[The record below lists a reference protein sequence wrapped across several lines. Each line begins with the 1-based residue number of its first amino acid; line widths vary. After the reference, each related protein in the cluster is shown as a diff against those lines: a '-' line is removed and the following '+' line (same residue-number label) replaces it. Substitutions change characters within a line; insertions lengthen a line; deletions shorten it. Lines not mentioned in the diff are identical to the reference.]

1 MTSFPM
7 IVSIQ
12 IFLSERVARKNPYP
26 YPTIL
31 SKTPTSNLEN
41 PYLSD
46 VDKELSLTLNCGAL
60 WVAINIEEKVKLVVR
75 WQHLRGH

>member
-1 MTSFPM
+1 M
-7 IVSIQ
+7 IFSIQ
-12 IFLSERVARKNPYP
+12 IFLSERASRKNPYP
-26 YPTIL
+26 YPTL
-31 SKTPTSNLEN
+31 PSKTPTSNLEN

-46 VDKELSLTLNCGAL
+46 VDKELSLTENCGAL